1 MQTVITHIN
10 LNYNHYPVI
19 LPVIHNK
26 TLDPTYVQG
35 ELLEYIQTTLNSLP
49 KALTHNYDLLTYTVN
64 QDPTSATH
72 IIVFKR
78 NFKSPIPDPELEQLL
93 LNRIREAFWDDA
105 TYPFDPPQ
113 IITSPNTIL
122 VQITGYL

>member
-1 MQTVITHIN
+1 MQTQTTHLN
-10 LNYNHYPVI
+10 LNYDHSQVTI
-19 LPVIHNK
+19 PVIHN
-26 TLDPTYVQG
+26 LDPTYVQS
-35 ELLEYIQTTLNSLP
+35 ELLEYIQTSLNSLP
-49 KALTHNYDLLTYTVN
+49 KALTHNYDPLTYTVN

-78 NFKSPIPDPELEQLL
+78 NFRSPISDPELEQLL
-93 LNRIREAFWDDA
+93 LNRIRETFWDDA
-105 TYPFDPPQ
+105 AYPFDPPQ